1 VTRRAYW
8 DPVVI
13 VLHWLSAIAIISL
26 LALGLYMTR
35 ADFDAAR
42 KFDLYQLHK
51 ALGWLTLVLTVAR
64 LVVRAL
70 TRAPEPL
77 ATISPMT
84 NRLARAA
91 HLALY
96 GLALTVGLSGWVR
109 ISSAIIPIPIDL
121 FGFANVPDIAPMNLE
136 LSDAMATTHRLAACA
151 LAALVALHA
160 AAALKHHFVDRDA
173 TMRRIMSARGEGHGA
188 HRLGTRGRR

>member
-1 VTRRAYW
+1 VTQRSNW
-8 DPVVI
+8 SPVVI
-13 VLHWLSAIAIISL
+13 VLHWLSAVAIVSL

-42 KFDLYQLHK
+42 KYDLYQLHK

-70 TRAPEPL
+70 TSAPNPL
-77 ATISPMT
+77 ATISPMM
-84 NRLARAA
+84 NGLAHAA
-91 HLALY
+91 HFALYALALI
-96 GLALTVGLSGWVR
+96 VGLSGWVR

-136 LSDAMATTHRLAACA
+136 LSDAMATTHRLAAYA

-160 AAALKHHFVDRDA
+160 AAALKHHFIDRDA
-173 TMRRIMSARGEGHGA
+173 TLRRMIGARGRDA
-188 HRLGTRGRR
+188 DSTY

>member
-1 VTRRAYW
+1 MTRPNHW
-8 DPVVI
+8 GPIVI
-13 VLHWLSAIAIISL
+13 ALHWLNAVAIVSL

-64 LVVRAL
+64 LVVRAS
-70 TRAPEPL
+70 TPAPPPL
-77 ATISPMT
+77 ATISPMM
-84 NRLARAA
+84 NGLARAVHVA
-91 HLALY
+91 LYALALI
-96 GLALTVGLSGWVR
+96 VGLSGWVR

-121 FGFANVPDIAPMNLE
+121 FGFVNVPDIAPMNRE
-136 LSDAMATTHRLAACA
+136 LSDAMASAHRVAAYA

-160 AAALKHHFVDRDA
+160 AAALQHHFIDGDA
-173 TMRRIMSARGEGHGA
+173 TLRRMIGARRTDAADSAD
-188 HRLGTRGRR
+188 

>member
-1 VTRRAYW
+1 VTPPAHW
-8 DPVVI
+8 GPVVI
-13 VLHWLSAIAIISL
+13 VLHWLSAVAIVSL

-51 ALGWLTLVLTVAR
+51 ALGWLTLVLTLAR
-64 LVVRAL
+64 LFVRAS
-70 TRAPEPL
+70 TPAPEPL
-77 ATISPMT
+77 ATISPMM
-84 NRLARAA
+84 NGLARAA
-91 HLALY
+91 HVALYVLALI
-96 GLALTVGLSGWVR
+96 VGLSGWVR

-136 LSDAMATTHRLAACA
+136 LSDAMASAHRLAAYT

-160 AAALKHHFVDRDA
+160 AAALKHHLIDRDA
-173 TMRRIMSARGEGHGA
+173 TLRRMMGGSRTDADPTH
-188 HRLGTRGRR
+188 

>member
-1 VTRRAYW
+1 VTRPARW
-8 DPVVI
+8 SPVVV
-13 VLHWLSAIAIISL
+13 VLHWSSAVAIASM
-26 LALGLYMTR
+26 LALGLYMTK

-51 ALGWLTLVLTVAR
+51 ALGWLTLVLTITRV
-64 LVVRAL
+64 VVRAFM
-70 TRAPEPL
+70 RAPEPL

-84 NRLARAA
+84 NGLARAA
-91 HLALY
+91 HFALY
-96 GLALTVGLSGWVR
+96 GLALIVGLSGWVR

-136 LSDAMATTHRLAACA
+136 LSDAMATAHRLAAYA

-160 AAALKHHFVDRDA
+160 AAALKHHFIDRDA
-173 TMRRIMSARGEGHGA
+173 TLRRMMGV
-188 HRLGTRGRR
+188 RRTDTESTD

>member
-1 VTRRAYW
+1 VTRPAHW
-8 DPVVI
+8 GPVVI
-13 VLHWLSAIAIISL
+13 ALHWLNAVAIVSL

-51 ALGWLTLVLTVAR
+51 ALGWLALVLTVAR
-64 LVVRAL
+64 LVVRAF
-70 TRAPEPL
+70 TPAPAPL
-77 ATISPMT
+77 ATISPMM
-84 NRLARAA
+84 NGLARAA
-91 HLALY
+91 HFALY
-96 GLALTVGLSGWVR
+96 GLALIVGLSGWVR

-136 LSDAMATTHRLAACA
+136 LSDAMASAHRLAAYA

-160 AAALKHHFVDRDA
+160 AAALKHHFINRDA
-173 TMRRIMSARGEGHGA
+173 TLRRMMGARRTDADSA
-188 HRLGTRGRR
+188 

>member
-1 VTRRAYW
+1 MTRPAHW
-8 DPVVI
+8 SPVVI
-13 VLHWLSAIAIISL
+13 VLHWSSAVAIVSM
-26 LALGLYMTR
+26 LALGLYMTK

-64 LVVRAL
+64 LVVRAF

-84 NRLARAA
+84 NGLARAA
-91 HLALY
+91 HFVLY
-96 GLALTVGLSGWVR
+96 GLALIVGLSGWVR

-136 LSDAMATTHRLAACA
+136 LSDAMATTHRLAAYA

-160 AAALKHHFVDRDA
+160 AAALKHHFIDRDA
-173 TMRRIMSARGEGHGA
+173 TLKRMLAWRRP
-188 HRLGTRGRR
+188 